1 MYLLQDTLMLKE
13 KIQYISALVFPLC
26 VEWFRPRVGGNVHV
40 PERSQ
45 EIRSCGE

>member
-13 KIQYISALVFPLC
+13 KIGYISELVFPLS
-26 VEWFRPRVGGNVHV
+26 VEWFRPRVGGSVHV
-40 PERSQ
+40 LEQSQ